1 MIIPLGTRS
10 ELARFRILVLA
21 TNAPGLQDLDHLG
34 VGSVLEKLSHET
46 NIWADALVGNV
57 TVEDLS
63 DALLAVEYDVFQCDT
78 HGDRDSIAIGREF
91 LSGAQLS
98 RLLSQH
104 NLKAA
109 LLLSCDSE
117 AFTESVAKAGVPF
130 VVAVRSLGERG
141 LSNELARLFS
151 REFYKHLVRYGDPP
165 QACDYALSRLPDDAA
180 RAFFVVCRGDQV
192 PDVRDLLEQVL
203 LRLDQVDDHVEQG
216 MQTVLE
222 AVGVSRKSLR
232 ASNREVI
239 RAVLALAG
247 VMSNGNNGKDDTGA
261 GEDR

>member
-10 ELARFRILVLA
+10 ESAGLRILVLA

-34 VGSVLEKLSHET
+34 GGSMLEELSHEAS
-46 NIWADALVGNV
+46 IWADALVGDV

-78 HGDRDSIAIGREF
+78 HGDREGIAVGRGF
-91 LSGAQLS
+91 LSGIQLS

-104 NLKAA
+104 ALKAA
-109 LLLSCDSE
+109 LLLSCDSA
-117 AFTESVAKAGVPF
+117 AFAEPVVKAGVPF

-165 QACDYALSRLPDDAA
+165 RACDYALSRLPDDAA
-180 RAFFVVCRGDQV
+180 RGFFVVYRGDQA
-192 PDVRDLLEQVL
+192 PDVQELLEQVL
-203 LRLDQVDDHVEQG
+203 RRLDQVEINVQ
-216 MQTVLE
+216 QKIQ
-222 AVGVSRKSLR
+222 AVADAAETSRKSLR
-232 ASNREVI
+232 ASNREVV
-239 RAVLALAG
+239 RAVMALAG
-247 VMSNGNNGKDDTGA
+247 AMSNGSSKKEDA
-261 GEDR
+261 GGSY